1 MKLRWRRR
9 RRWLGPLGIVPKVG
23 PTHGVSGRHAP
34 GHATMGVSLPLMA
47 CSGYSRR
54 ATSFQKECP
63 DRWRNGTEFGYRGLT
78 QTWHEKAAAGLRI
91 SDGLLRIT
99 SRGDVAPRLIEPYRP
114 AVKEGLADTSGSE
127 GCVGARGS
135 PSLVIKA
142 SQACGRLGKP
152 SG

>member
-78 QTWHEKAAAGLRI
+78 QTWHEKAAAGLRQRLLYTLLPRCDDLRDW
-91 SDGLLRIT
+91 SDSSLTGLT
-99 SRGDVAPRLIEPYRP
+99 KSSRRSLWLFDPPRWMR
-114 AVKEGLADTSGSE
+114 LASAT
-127 GCVGARGS
+127 VYF
-135 PSLVIKA
+135 PSIK
-142 SQACGRLGKP
+142 SCQAGIRR
-152 SG
+152 